1 MLQVD
6 SLELKTDPAYE
17 SESQEVKKRIK
28 LLEYR
33 MIPEPKIRALWDRGA
48 PSPTYILRRGMPT
61 SFGDEVQPGPPAV
74 LTSATLKY
82 EVAPPWPGSEKTGR
96 RLAFA
101 KWLTNPEHPLTSRVM
116 VNRIWKHHFG
126 NGIVRS
132 VGNFG
137 KTGTAPSNP
146 ELLDWLATEFIK
158 QGWSIKQM
166 QRLMMTSSV
175 YRQASIVSDEAER
188 IDPDDILLS
197 HMPLRRME
205 AEVLNDTLLL
215 VSGRLDETRYGVAE
229 PVLERGD
236 GLVTPIETGKGWRR
250 SIYIEQRRT
259 QIPTLL
265 DNFDLPP
272 MSPNCVERQE
282 STVSLQALY
291 LMNNTMVR
299 RLADSLADRIVRE
312 VGHDPHTADRIRF
325 YWMAVSRPPT
335 AEEAKA
341 SLEDPGMKTPSKSR
355 PGMNSS
361 TQSHGHSG
369 RVARAGQ
376 ALPLRFS
383 SSAAFIYID

>member
-1 MLQVD
+1 V
-6 SLELKTDPAYE
+6 
-17 SESQEVKKRIK
+17 
-28 LLEYR
+28 
-33 MIPEPKIRALWDRGA
+33 
-48 PSPTYILRRGMPT
+48 
-61 SFGDEVQPGPPAV
+61 
-74 LTSATLKY
+74 KY
-82 EVAPPWPGSEKTGR
+82 EVAPPWPGSQKTGR

-116 VNRIWKHHFG
+116 VNRIWKYHFG

-166 QRLMMTSSV
+166 QRLVMTSSV
-175 YRQASIVSDEAER
+175 YRQASVVSNEAQR
-188 IDPDDILLS
+188 LDPDNILLS

-229 PVLERGD
+229 PVLLRDD
-236 GLVTPIETGKGWRR
+236 GLVTPIETEKGWRR

-259 QIPTLL
+259 EIPTLL

-272 MSPNCVERQE
+272 MSPNCVERPE

-291 LMNNTMVR
+291 LMNNGMVR

-312 VGHDPHTADRIRF
+312 VGHDPHAQVDSL
-325 YWMAVSRPPT
+325 YWLAVSRAPT
-335 AEEAKA
+335 AEETKA
-341 SLEDPGMKTPSKSR
+341 SLETLAKLKQIATADGQPHKMTD
-355 PGMNSS
+355 M
-361 TQSHGHSG
+361 QVESH
-369 RVARAGQ
+369 
-376 ALPLRFS
+376 ALANLCHTVFN
-383 SSAAFIYID
+383 SAAFIYID